1 MERGNQL
8 SCGTSGRIVD
18 RRKILARHN
27 FDLAGKDLKLNF
39 EFSAICST
47 AESVEKILKAKR
59 YLRQIYWLRP
69 SVVRTQPHSPST
81 STSKSTFQ
89 IDIDHECIGIAVDY
103 GHVTSPLSCGMGRGI
118 CRGPGPCIQAVE

>member
-1 MERGNQL
+1 M
-8 SCGTSGRIVD
+8 D

-59 YLRQIYWLRP
+59 RQIYWFRP
-69 SVVRTQPHSPST
+69 SAVRSAHSRRKPSPST
-81 STSKSTFQ
+81 STST
-89 IDIDHECIGIAVDY
+89 IDIDHECIGIAVDHD
-103 GHVTSPLSCGMGRGI
+103 HVTSPLSCGVSRGI
-118 CRGPGPCIQAVE
+118 CRGPVPCIQAVE

>member
-1 MERGNQL
+1 MFVDGGGCWCWWNWNVVIINHA
-8 SCGTSGRIVD
+8 SCGTSGRIMD

-69 SVVRTQPHSPST
+69 SVVRTQPP
-81 STSKSTFQ
+81 
-89 IDIDHECIGIAVDY
+89 
-103 GHVTSPLSCGMGRGI
+103 
-118 CRGPGPCIQAVE
+118 

>member
-1 MERGNQL
+1 MFVDGGGCWCNWNVVIMRYER
-8 SCGTSGRIVD
+8 SIMD

-27 FDLAGKDLKLNF
+27 FDLAGNDLKLNF

-69 SVVRTQPHSPST
+69 SVVRTQPP
-81 STSKSTFQ
+81 
-89 IDIDHECIGIAVDY
+89 
-103 GHVTSPLSCGMGRGI
+103 
-118 CRGPGPCIQAVE
+118 